1 MTTQRGKPILQAE
14 HTTGENCKGMD
25 NSLQLTFVNFKKD
38 SYIVVEGKQ
47 NADRFFIIKSG
58 KVRISKE
65 VEVVEEEGGNIYSPG
80 DFFGVIST
88 MSGHNHI
95 ETAQAITDVTLI
107 SVQKDQYGL
116 LIEKNTP
123 VAMKIIMGFSRRMRY
138 LDEALT
144 RITLKKSAA
153 LDPSHLFK
161 VGEYYAKQSQFNQ
174 AFYAYYQYLKF
185 CPNGQNAQSAK
196 ERMTKIKP
204 YSKAVYLDGSTE
216 EFNRFYPKDT
226 MIFSEGMP
234 GTELYIIQKGSIKI
248 TKIVDN
254 NEVLL
259 AVLKVGDIFGE
270 MALLENKPRVAS
282 AIAYE
287 DVYLLAVNKQ
297 NFERMVQAQP
307 QIVTRL
313 TQLLAERIWF
323 IYKQLANTQISDP
336 LGRMYDALQIQLE
349 KNRIP
354 LKVGASH
361 TFDFGPKELVNMV
374 GLPINEGSAVVQQLL
389 ANKLFRLIGNKIVVQ
404 DMSEVFKQ
412 AEYYR
417 KMQKI
422 ENARKESQ
430 AAR

>member
-1 MTTQRGKPILQAE
+1 M
-14 HTTGENCKGMD
+14 ENP
-25 NSLQLTFVNFKKD
+25 LQLAFVNFKKD
-38 SYIVVEGKQ
+38 SYIIVEGKQ
-47 NADRFFIIKSG
+47 NADRFYIIKAG

-65 VEVVEEEGGNIYSPG
+65 VEVVEEEGGNVYGPG

-88 MSGHNHI
+88 MSSHSHI

-107 SVQKDQYGL
+107 SVRKDQYGT

-123 VAMKIIMGFSRRMRY
+123 VAMKIIQGFSKRMRF

-144 RITLKKSAA
+144 RLTLKNTAEA
-153 LDPSHLFK
+153 DPSHLFRI
-161 VGEYYAKQSQFNQ
+161 GEYYAKQSQYNQ

-185 CPNGQNAQSAK
+185 CPLGQHTVLAK
-196 ERMTKIKP
+196 ERLAKIKQF
-204 YSKAVYLDGSTE
+204 SKAVYLDGSTE

-226 MIFSEGMP
+226 MVFSEGMP
-234 GTELYIIQKGSIKI
+234 GSELYIIQKGSVKI

-254 NEVLL
+254 TEVLL
-259 AVLKVGDIFGE
+259 AVLKAGDIFGE
-270 MALLENKPRVAS
+270 MALLENKPRSAS

-287 DVYLLAVNKQ
+287 DAYLLAVNKA

-323 IYKQLANTQISDP
+323 IYKQLANTLIADP
-336 LGRMYDALQIQLE
+336 MGRMYDALHMQLE
-349 KNRIP
+349 KNRVPIRN
-354 LKVGASH
+354 GASYA
-361 TFDFGPKELVNMV
+361 FDFGPKELVNMV
-374 GLPINEGSAVVQQLL
+374 GLPIGEGNLVVQQLL
-389 ANKLFRLIGNKIVVQ
+389 ANKLFRIIDNKINVL
-404 DMSEVFKQ
+404 DMSEIVKQ

-422 ENARKESQ
+422 DKARKENQ
-430 AAR
+430 AARQV